1 LNKNY
6 SIEQKYGVCKMK
18 ANQLSK
24 NIRQDNGGYTKI
36 VGGLVALL
44 LTIIVGVM
52 VYWEVSDSI
61 TLSSDDAND
70 TRNETNDMATTVF
83 NLLPIVA
90 LVIVAGI
97 ILGVVLGFG
106 GKR

>member
-1 LNKNY
+1 
-6 SIEQKYGVCKMK
+6 MK
-18 ANQLSK
+18 ANQAIK
-24 NIRQDNGGYTKI
+24 NLTHDKRGYTKI

-61 TLSSDDAND
+61 ELNNDDAND
-70 TRNETNDMATTVF
+70 SRDETNDMATTVF